1 MKKTDTKLLLLIG
14 TTWYCKR
21 RVPTKFSHVEA
32 RPYIKTSLRT
42 DSLIVARKRRD
53 ALIESQNAEWTALS
67 LEADDKH
74 GETDVILRVQKARFK
89 SASSKAESLGFS
101 YQTAEQLYESG
112 SVTEV
117 KERIK
122 ALEKH
127 FDITKEP
134 PPKKESDALLG
145 GIISP
150 QSTGIKVS
158 ECFKLFVD
166 EIEFDAQLKK
176 STSQRRS
183 WENSMRAGIDYFI
196 QAVGDIPM
204 ETISRDH
211 AISYRNWWAKRIKHG
226 DDNGKRPKPY
236 TANRR
241 IGAMRTMF
249 ERYFTYV
256 GQEDRP
262 NPFRKLKFQ
271 DRKSVKRPPFSN
283 TWICNRVL
291 KPGALD
297 GLNSEARG
305 VFLTLIETGARPSEI
320 CNLRP
325 QNIHLDGPTPYIEIR
340 EHSDREVK
348 ASASNRDIPLV
359 GVSLAAMK
367 ANPKGFPRYLD
378 KETHMS
384 NTLMKYFKQ
393 NGLLESPNH
402 KIYSV
407 RHAFETR
414 MLEAGIDHD
423 LRCTLMGHKLKRPDY
438 GSGGSI
444 EYRRDELLKIV
455 HPYSLDLTI

>member
-1 MKKTDTKLLLLIG
+1 MLIG

-21 RVPTKFSHVEA
+21 RVPTIFSHVEA
-32 RPYIKTSLRT
+32 RPYVKTSLRT
-42 DSLIVARKRRD
+42 DSLSIARKRRD

-67 LEADDKH
+67 LEADSKD
-74 GETDVILRVQKARFK
+74 GRTDVIQKVQNARYI
-89 SASSKAESLGFS
+89 SASSKAESLGFQ
-101 YQTAEQLYESG
+101 YHTVEELYESG
-112 SVTEV
+112 SVIEV
-117 KERIK
+117 KQRVK
-122 ALEKH
+122 ALERH

-134 PPKKESDALLG
+134 PPKKETDALLG
-145 GIISP
+145 GIVAPHS
-150 QSTGIKVS
+150 SGITVS

-176 STSQRRS
+176 SASQRRS
-183 WENSMRAGIDYFI
+183 WENSMRAGVDYFI
-196 QAVGDIPM
+196 SAIGDIPM
-204 ETISRDH
+204 ENISRDH
-211 AISYRNWWAKRIKHG
+211 AIAYRNWWAKRIKHG
-226 DDNGKRPKPY
+226 DDKGKRPKPY

-241 IGAMRTMF
+241 IGAMRTIF

-256 GQEDRP
+256 GQEDRA
-262 NPFRKLKFQ
+262 NPFRKLKFKN
-271 DRKSVKRPPFSN
+271 RKSEKRPPFSN
-283 TWICNRVL
+283 TWVCDRIL

-297 GLNSEARG
+297 GLNNEARG
-305 VFLTLIETGARPSEI
+305 VFLALIETGARPSEI

-325 QNIHLDGPTPYIEIR
+325 KNIHLDSPAPFIEIR

-367 ANPKGFPRYLD
+367 ANPRGFPRYLD

-393 NGLLESPNH
+393 NGLLESPKH

-444 EYRRDELLKIV
+444 EYRRDELMKIV
-455 HPYSLDLTI
+455 HSYPLDLII